1 MVIYILFEQKDE
13 SKLDEL
19 ISLKHTL
26 NGLRGGLR
34 LLGNTRIKLI
44 NSSIHYSSRAYNDQA
59 EKDRGSQS
67 IPSAHLSFIK

>member
-1 MVIYILFEQKDE
+1 MDPAEGIKDE

-44 NSSIHYSSRAYNDQA
+44 IQ
-59 EKDRGSQS
+59 
-67 IPSAHLSFIK
+67 